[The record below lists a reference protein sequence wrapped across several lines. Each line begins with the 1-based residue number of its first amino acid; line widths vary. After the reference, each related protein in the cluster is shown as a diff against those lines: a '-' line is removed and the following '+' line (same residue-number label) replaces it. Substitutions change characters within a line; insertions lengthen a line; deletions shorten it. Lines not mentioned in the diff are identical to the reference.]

1 MLHWSMNNVSNG
13 TILFFLVCVWSEK
26 YKLYSE
32 DAWYFFTTRSKKYP
46 NGNRPDRG
54 VPGGFWKPTG
64 SPDTKILDENSN
76 TMVERRSLDF
86 YEGKGKGGNR
96 TDWKMHEYY
105 PTTNNVSSSNTK
117 GMRVWISYSLLL
129 NMILCFFF
137 PWWTYYFVAVE
148 WLYFM

>member
-1 MLHWSMNNVSNG
+1 
-13 TILFFLVCVWSEK
+13 
-26 YKLYSE
+26 
-32 DAWYFFTTRSKKYP
+32 
-46 NGNRPDRG
+46 

-86 YEGKGKGGNR
+86 YEGKGKGKGGSR

-117 GMRVWISYSLLL
+117 GMRV
-129 NMILCFFF
+129 
-137 PWWTYYFVAVE
+137 
-148 WLYFM
+148 

>member
-1 MLHWSMNNVSNG
+1 
-13 TILFFLVCVWSEK
+13 
-26 YKLYSE
+26 
-32 DAWYFFTTRSKKYP
+32 
-46 NGNRPDRG
+46 
-54 VPGGFWKPTG
+54 
-64 SPDTKILDENSN
+64 
-76 TMVERRSLDF
+76 
-86 YEGKGKGGNR
+86 
-96 TDWKMHEYY
+96 MHEYY